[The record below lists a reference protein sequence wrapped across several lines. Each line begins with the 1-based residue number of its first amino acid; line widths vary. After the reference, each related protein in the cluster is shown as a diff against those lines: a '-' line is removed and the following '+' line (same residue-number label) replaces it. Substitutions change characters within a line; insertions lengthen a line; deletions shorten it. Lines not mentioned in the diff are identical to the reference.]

1 MRTENFNEELIKVLG
16 VSLRLT
22 TYQIGNDW
30 YCHLYNVDPGAA
42 IARAS
47 AATRELA
54 VEEAMAKATQR
65 LSSMKKVS

>member
-54 VEEAMAKATQR
+54 VDEAMAKATKR